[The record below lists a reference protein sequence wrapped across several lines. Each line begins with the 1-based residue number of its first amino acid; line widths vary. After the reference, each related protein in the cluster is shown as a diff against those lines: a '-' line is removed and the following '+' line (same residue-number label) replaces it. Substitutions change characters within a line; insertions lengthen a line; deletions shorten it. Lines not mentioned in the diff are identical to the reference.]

1 MTGNSPQ
8 PSADAV
14 WAEVSALFSNVR
26 GMRPRK
32 SWFTGLSV
40 GAGRHR
46 LERLTASKAART
58 IMPRIEAL
66 SDSGFALF
74 QTYVRV
80 NFEQAQAAMRLTLIA
95 NITIPVGFLV
105 IANQFFPG
113 LVQDFIDF
121 TSLDATL
128 IALGTAGAAL
138 CLAIWYC
145 YAGVFQARDLSH
157 LTAIAAA
164 KRGADP
170 QTGVN
175 GDDMDTDDPT
185 EPVGHLL

>member
-1 MTGNSPQ
+1 MTEDATRATANS
-8 PSADAV
+8 V
-14 WAEVSALFSNVR
+14 WAEATSLFSNVR
-26 GMRPRK
+26 GMRPRR

-46 LERLTASKAART
+46 LERLTRSKAAGKL
-58 IMPRIEAL
+58 MPRILAL
-66 SDSGFALF
+66 PDAEFAVF
-74 QTYVRV
+74 RTYVQV
-80 NFEQAQAAMRLTLIA
+80 NFEQAQSAMRLTLIA

-145 YAGVFQARDLSH
+145 YAGVFQARDLAH

-175 GDDMDTDDPT
+175 GDDIDSDDPT